1 MDMFKQLLQDISTQ
15 AHGSLW
21 LILLLGFCFGL
32 IIYLTRL
39 YAFEKIAGFSL
50 LEDTLVPKML
60 FFTIGLTSIGLYFFV
75 EMGVAHYHIKP
86 LVIGGIVLGGTLFG
100 SAMAILGSCPGTAPI
115 GMAQGRI
122 DLWVAGLGGLV
133 GGWFFTYYYDDF
145 FASLIGQTQGKVTLF
160 EWFESPSLVTL
171 LLFGSVLLALS
182 FWIPLKEWN
191 PQEDDTLSVS

>member
-1 MDMFKQLLQDISTQ
+1 MFKQLLQDISTQ

-60 FFTIGLTSIGLYFFV
+60 FFTIGLTSIGLYFLV

-145 FASLIGQTQGKVTLF
+145 FASFIGQTQGKVTLF
-160 EWFESPSLVTL
+160 EWFKSPSLVTL